1 MKNIAVLGSSG
12 SIGQSTLEVVR
23 NLPGQFKIVALS
35 VNSDIVKLKQQIDEF
50 HPKLVC
56 VGNPR
61 QAAKLSVSLGSSVKV
76 LSGAEGLEEL
86 VNYRDVQQV
95 MVAITG
101 SAALAPLI
109 SAIKSGKEI
118 ALANKEALVMAGV
131 LVMRLAKEHK
141 VLIRPVDS
149 EQSAIWQ
156 SLGGQ
161 NALSVKQVYLT
172 ASGGPLWNLPRSKF
186 KQVTIER
193 VLRHPRWKMG
203 KKITVDS
210 ATLMNKGLELLEAM
224 FLFNIGVEKIK
235 VLIHP
240 EALIHSM
247 VEFND
252 GVIMAQLSAT
262 DMRVPIQYALSYPE
276 RLANKFAGIDFY
288 ALSKIHFAK
297 PDLGKFPSLAL
308 AYQAARELGTMPA
321 VLNAANEVG
330 VDRFLAKKINF
341 LTIPRIVEKVMQRH
355 SKVVNP
361 TLNQIMCAD
370 AWARQ
375 EAFALSS

>member
-172 ASGGPLWNLPRSKF
+172 ASGGPLC
-186 KQVTIER
+186 
-193 VLRHPRWKMG
+193 
-203 KKITVDS
+203 
-210 ATLMNKGLELLEAM
+210 
-224 FLFNIGVEKIK
+224 
-235 VLIHP
+235 
-240 EALIHSM
+240 
-247 VEFND
+247 D
-252 GVIMAQLSAT
+252 GVSDGQS
-262 DMRVPIQYALSYPE
+262 
-276 RLANKFAGIDFY
+276 
-288 ALSKIHFAK
+288 
-297 PDLGKFPSLAL
+297 
-308 AYQAARELGTMPA
+308 
-321 VLNAANEVG
+321 
-330 VDRFLAKKINF
+330 
-341 LTIPRIVEKVMQRH
+341 
-355 SKVVNP
+355 
-361 TLNQIMCAD
+361 
-370 AWARQ
+370 
-375 EAFALSS
+375 